1 MVLTTVALTPEMHRR
16 LVIAALEEKAASV
29 EIIRDAL
36 RHYLDRR
43 DKEVGKKGKP

>member
-1 MVLTTVALTPEMHRR
+1 MITTTVALTPGMHRR

-36 RHYLDRR
+36 SHYLDRR
-43 DKEVGKKGKP
+43 DKKVGKRKS